1 MGNFDF
7 LEKDPAYG
15 MFAKSAEKAEGLC
28 RSHPSLSALLSRK
41 TLELAVKWVYQV
53 EGIEVPRQANLQSLL
68 HHPDFRDLM
77 DHEPWYRLQF
87 IVKMGNLSAHE
98 EREISFE
105 QAAEVLR
112 NLFDFLLW
120 IDYCY
125 GRSYEERVFSLSR
138 IPEAHEAVNEK
149 RIREQARLLEQQG
162 AEKERL
168 AAELAKVQAELRAMK
183 AASEEN
189 QAKRTYSLRPITEL
203 LTRQM
208 YIDVDLQLAGWQLSG
223 SRANVAAEL
232 PVRDMNGVLG
242 AVGKAD
248 YVLFGKDGRPLA
260 VVEAKR
266 TSRDAKAGA
275 QQAKLYADALE
286 KMYGAR
292 PFIFLTNGFETHFW
306 DDVHGTPRQV
316 SGIFGEE
323 DLARLMQRRSEEP
336 KPLSSIP
343 IDDRITNRAYQK
355 EAIRATLSEIERGRR
370 KHLLV
375 MATGTGKTRTAAS
388 LVDVLCA
395 AIGSRG
401 CFFWRIGRLWCR
413 RRRRLSRRI
422 FRRCRCAICAA
433 IRRMRMRVSSSR
445 RIRRC

>member
-105 QAAEVLR
+105 QAAEALR

-125 GRSYEERVFSLSR
+125 GRSYEERFFSLSR

-168 AAELAKVQAELRAMK
+168 AAELAQVQAELRAMK

-189 QAKRTYSLRPITEL
+189 QARRTHSLRPLTEL
-203 LTRQM
+203 STRQM

-232 PVRDMNGVLG
+232 PVRDMNGVPG

-248 YVLFGKDGRPLA
+248 
-260 VVEAKR
+260 
-266 TSRDAKAGA
+266 
-275 QQAKLYADALE
+275 
-286 KMYGAR
+286 
-292 PFIFLTNGFETHFW
+292 
-306 DDVHGTPRQV
+306 
-316 SGIFGEE
+316 
-323 DLARLMQRRSEEP
+323 
-336 KPLSSIP
+336 
-343 IDDRITNRAYQK
+343 
-355 EAIRATLSEIERGRR
+355 
-370 KHLLV
+370 
-375 MATGTGKTRTAAS
+375 
-388 LVDVLCA
+388 
-395 AIGSRG
+395 
-401 CFFWRIGRLWCR
+401 
-413 RRRRLSRRI
+413 
-422 FRRCRCAICAA
+422 
-433 IRRMRMRVSSSR
+433 
-445 RIRRC
+445 